1 MSSICW
7 LSATAA
13 TMYEPPPF
21 RWRQTFQNLRP
32 ATRRSVPASM
42 VTSHSHI
49 TLFPCHTRCPCP
61 CGCGFCH
68 SRRGRRDH
76 RRLEHVRVPALP
88 VCVGWG
94 PQLRTHSFNFRCIA
108 VEEMRRRRYSHLL
121 LANNDIIIPPLAVP
135 ILLQQLKTSYDLVV
149 PISSRHGSG
158 FGSEMCCV
166 CPSGIVSA
174 RSWAVAAAEVPL
186 CAAAIQHR
194 LFGAH
199 SSQLESAYSSV
210 WVDSDS
216 GIGPFA
222 APIS

>member
-1 MSSICW
+1 MSLTLPLSMWVW
-7 LSATAA
+7 LLSFAA
-13 TMYEPPPF
+13 REAGPPPF
-21 RWRQTFQNLRP
+21 GTCTCSCIARVCGLGP
-32 ATRRSVPASM
+32 AVAP
-42 VTSHSHI
+42 
-49 TLFPCHTRCPCP
+49 P
-61 CGCGFCH
+61 
-68 SRRGRRDH
+68 
-76 RRLEHVRVPALP
+76 
-88 VCVGWG
+88 
-94 PQLRTHSFNFRCIA
+94 HSFNFRCIA

-158 FGSEMCCV
+158 FGSESCCV

-210 WVDSDS
+210 WADSDS
-216 GIGPFA
+216 GIVPFA